1 MTFAFLGIGL
11 VVSTLVHTSRS
22 AAPKDSYAS
31 YYESD
36 EFDHF
41 RRLSES
47 GAEAHEH
54 NSPPPPNPP
63 PPESSGDD
71 ERWLTVPMA
80 LALGLL
86 IVAVLAL
93 AGFCIAR
100 NWPRQA
106 RRRHGDFSA
115 VGTVAQQPTM
125 VGVPHLAARIVP
137 GSPADAHRGLRLA
150 PACI

>member
-11 VVSTLVHTSRS
+11 VISTLVHSSRS
-22 AAPKDSYAS
+22 AAPKDPYAS

-41 RRLSES
+41 RRLSDA
-47 GAEAHEH
+47 GAHEH
-54 NSPPPPNPP
+54 TASPP
-63 PPESSGDD
+63 PPESSSSSSD

-86 IVAVLAL
+86 IVAVLTL
-93 AGFCIAR
+93 VGFCIAR

-106 RRRHGDFSA
+106 RRRPGGFSA
-115 VGTVAQQPTM
+115 VSAQPSLGPT

-137 GSPADAHRGLRLA
+137 GSPGDAHRSLRLA

>member
-11 VVSTLVHTSRS
+11 VISTLVHSSRS
-22 AAPKDSYAS
+22 AAPKDPYAS

-41 RRLSES
+41 RRLSDA
-47 GAEAHEH
+47 GAEAHTA
-54 NSPPPPNPP
+54 SPPPPPP
-63 PPESSGDD
+63 PPESSSS

-93 AGFCIAR
+93 VGFCIAR

-106 RRRHGDFSA
+106 RRRPGGFSA
-115 VGTVAQQPTM
+115 VGGSSAQPTM

-137 GSPADAHRGLRLA
+137 GSPGDAHRGLRLA

>member
-11 VVSTLVHTSRS
+11 VISTLVHSSRS

-41 RRLSES
+41 RRLSDS
-47 GAEAHEH
+47 GAHEH
-54 NSPPPPNPP
+54 NDPPNPP
-63 PPESSGDD
+63 PPESSSSGDD

-86 IVAVLAL
+86 IVSVLAL
-93 AGFCIAR
+93 VGFCIAR

-115 VGTVAQQPTM
+115 VRSSAQQPTM

-137 GSPADAHRGLRLA
+137 GSPGDAHRGLRLA

>member
-11 VVSTLVHTSRS
+11 VISTLVHSSRS
-22 AAPKDSYAS
+22 AAPKDPHAS
-31 YYESD
+31 YD

-41 RRLSES
+41 RRLSDS
-47 GAEAHEH
+47 GAHAHTA
-54 NSPPPPNPP
+54 SPPNPP
-63 PPESSGDD
+63 PPESSGD

-86 IVAVLAL
+86 IVVVFAL
-93 AGFCIAR
+93 AGFCVAR
-100 NWPRQA
+100 NWPRRA
-106 RRRHGDFSA
+106 RRRHGGFSA
-115 VGTVAQQPTM
+115 VSAHQPAM

-137 GSPADAHRGLRLA
+137 GSPGGAHRGLRLA

>member
-11 VVSTLVHTSRS
+11 VISTLVHSSRS

-41 RRLSES
+41 RRLSDS
-47 GAEAHEH
+47 DAHAH
-54 NSPPPPNPP
+54 DPPNPP
-63 PPESSGDD
+63 PPESSSSSD

-86 IVAVLAL
+86 IVVVLAL

-106 RRRHGDFSA
+106 RRRPGGFSA
-115 VGTVAQQPTM
+115 VSAQSSLGPT

-137 GSPADAHRGLRLA
+137 GSPGDAHRSLRLA